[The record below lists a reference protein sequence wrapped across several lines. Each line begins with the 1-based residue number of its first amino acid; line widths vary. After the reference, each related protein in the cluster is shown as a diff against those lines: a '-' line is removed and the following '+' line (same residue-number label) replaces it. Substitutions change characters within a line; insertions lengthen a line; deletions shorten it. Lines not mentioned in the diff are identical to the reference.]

1 MRDRQIGRVL
11 MATLARHSSLDVS
24 IDLFL
29 TDCLESRLPAMVPI
43 DKNAPTPRT
52 HLPLSLIPAALSLAK
67 LPPSDSQALEV
78 FKQAA
83 EGWEEP
89 ESAVQGPVYS
99 LEDDDGRRGSKEKGV
114 SRKDFFA
121 VCAILMEGRKE
132 EIGTM
137 QEKKVIEASEDEEQ
151 EEEQDQDDS
160 DDESEFEFAD
170 DLDDEEDDD
179 DDGGFIRTPGSRKK
193 AIRVNDADDSEEVG
207 VGGDDDD
214 LSNPNRRRRRRVATR
229 STAISPPASLPL
241 SPTSTSGGDGRS
253 RNKAKKA
260 ADRHQSRQDVYEG
273 DDDEEELVLSRK
285 ERRAARDMFDL
296 FLGPEGV
303 KQGKEVIG
311 FKEVKKAVLLL
322 KEPLGVEDVSGGV
335 IFPLREHAHT
345 LTRRLFSHYPG
356 QGDDLYLFE
365 RSGQGEPDAG
375 RF

>member
-1 MRDRQIGRVL
+1 
-11 MATLARHSSLDVS
+11 
-24 IDLFL
+24 
-29 TDCLESRLPAMVPI
+29 MVPI
-43 DKNAPTPRT
+43 DKNTLPPRT

-137 QEKKVIEASEDEEQ
+137 QEKTVIEASEDEEQ

-193 AIRVNDADDSEEVG
+193 AIRVNDADDSEAVG

-229 STAISPPASLPL
+229 STAISPPASLPS

-260 ADRHQSRQDVYEG
+260 AVLRQSRQDVYEG

-285 ERRAARDMFDL
+285 ERRAARDTFDL

-335 IFPLREHAHT
+335 IFPLCEHAHT
-345 LTRRLFSHYPG
+345 LTRRLFSHNPG